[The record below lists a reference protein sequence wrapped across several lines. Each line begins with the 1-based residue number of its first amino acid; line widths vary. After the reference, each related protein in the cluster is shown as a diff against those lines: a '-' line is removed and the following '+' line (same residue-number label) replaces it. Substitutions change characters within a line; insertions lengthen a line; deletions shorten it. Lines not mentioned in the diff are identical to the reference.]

1 MSSLLIPCT
10 ITSTNV
16 FFNIPQDGR
25 QLIEVIQIVKI
36 GASTRQF
43 DTISWAEALSIFNG
57 DNINIFVVQISQ
69 TCDIGS
75 HNHGRCVGL
84 NLRSI
89 RDTTATIKWQRF
101 SLVEK
106 TTYIESSKI
115 RFIQQTIHRK
125 FCLPMKNHFNLFPL
139 SVS

>member
-1 MSSLLIPCT
+1 MSILLIACR

-36 GASTRQF
+36 GASTGLF
-43 DTISWAEALSIFNG
+43 GAISWAEALSIFNS
-57 DNINIFVVQISQ
+57 DNINIFVVQTSQ

-75 HNHGRCVGL
+75 HNHGRRVGL

-89 RDTTATIKWQRF
+89 RDTTAAIKWQRF
-101 SLVEK
+101 
-106 TTYIESSKI
+106 
-115 RFIQQTIHRK
+115 
-125 FCLPMKNHFNLFPL
+125 
-139 SVS
+139 